1 MTEAVKIAT
10 TSTPT
15 LVAAAPKPKRK
26 YTKRNLSVA
35 AKIRKL
41 SRQGFSAAEIA
52 KRLGVPSSRV
62 HNVRYY
68 DRRFNKAVYPA
79 TPKAAKAP
87 KPVKAKVI
95 ATRPSL
101 WERIKAVFVFK

>member
-35 AKIRKL
+35 AKVRKL

-52 KRLGVPSSRV
+52 KRLGVSSAQV

-68 DRRFNKAVYPA
+68 DRKFSGAVYPA
-79 TPKAAKAP
+79 SPNAPKAAK
-87 KPVKAKVI
+87 PVKPKVI

-101 WERIKAVFVFK
+101 WERIKAVFVSK